1 MHRRSRRGARPGA
14 PPGAPRRRRRVLV
27 VVVGT
32 GILASGTVGYLA
44 WAPDGS
50 DEATAAPVSSGT
62 ATVRRK
68 DLVVTE
74 ELSGTL
80 AFADQR
86 KVTAARAG
94 TVTST
99 AAEGSTVRFG
109 KTLFAIDLEP
119 TVLLRG
125 KVPAYRALS
134 TESADGPDV
143 EQLERALVDLGY
155 AADLSVDREYTS
167 ATASAVQEWED
178 DLGRD
183 DPDGKVS
190 QGDLV
195 FAETA
200 LRVGSVEAAAG
211 APAQAGTAVL
221 AAASTSRVVDLDL
234 DASRSN
240 DLEVGAEVTLTMPD
254 GKDTTGTV
262 ASVGSQTE
270 TSSTDPQADPSV
282 PVEIAVDRPATAK
295 AFDSGTVDVVLE
307 RSRDENVLVL
317 PVTALL
323 ALREG
328 GYAVQIVDP
337 SQGNGYRLGAV
348 TIGTVADDEVA
359 VTGDGIKPGV
369 EVRVPS

>member
-1 MHRRSRRGARPGA
+1 MSRRSRRAARPGG
-14 PPGAPRRRRRVLV
+14 PRRRRVLV

-32 GILASGTVGYLA
+32 GVLAAGTVAYLA
-44 WAPDGS
+44 WTPGRSA
-50 DEATAAPVSSGT
+50 ETATAAPVSSAT

-74 ELSGTL
+74 KLSGTL

-125 KVPAYRALS
+125 KVPAYRALGTGS
-134 TESADGPDV
+134 TDGPDV
-143 EQLERALVDLGY
+143 EQLERALVGLGY
-155 AADLSVDREYTS
+155 GTDLTVDREYTS
-167 ATASAVQEWED
+167 ATASAVQAWED

-211 APAQAGTAVL
+211 APTQAGTAVL
-221 AAASTSRVVDLDL
+221 SAASTSRVVDLDL

-240 DLEVGAEVTLTMPD
+240 DLEVGAKVTLTMPD

-282 PVEIAVDRPATAK
+282 PVEVAVDRPATAK

-369 EVRVPS
+369 EVRVPA